1 MNGIFGPMMFQ
12 GMAGFHRR
20 AFDGGKA
27 YEQISSQIF
36 AEPNTFLANFAEM
49 LKVIEP
55 NAALRMIDL
64 NLVTSGS
71 AWLLAVFQVP
81 FIINLFLSVYFGKKV
96 TSDNPWDATT
106 LDWAT
111 PTPPPHGNFL
121 TEPVAYRGPYEY
133 SVPGAP
139 RDFTPQFENDP
150 ALVVGS
156 ENDPEPKDD
165 LATAR
170 SH

>member
-1 MNGIFGPMMFQ
+1 MFFQ

-27 YEQISSQIF
+27 YEQVSQQIF
-36 AEPNTFLANFAEM
+36 AEPNTFLANVAEFFN
-49 LKVIEP
+49 VIEP
-55 NAALRMIDL
+55 NAAFKMIDL
-64 NLVTSGS
+64 NIVTSGS

-81 FIINLFLSVYFGKKV
+81 FIINLFISVFIGKKV

-106 LDWAT
+106 LEWAT
-111 PTPPPHGNFL
+111 PTPPPHGNFA

-139 RDFTPQFENDP
+139 RDFTPQSESNP
-150 ALVVGS
+150 ALIVGA
-156 ENDPEPKDD
+156 EHDAEPKEEIVIS
-165 LATAR
+165 A
-170 SH
+170 H